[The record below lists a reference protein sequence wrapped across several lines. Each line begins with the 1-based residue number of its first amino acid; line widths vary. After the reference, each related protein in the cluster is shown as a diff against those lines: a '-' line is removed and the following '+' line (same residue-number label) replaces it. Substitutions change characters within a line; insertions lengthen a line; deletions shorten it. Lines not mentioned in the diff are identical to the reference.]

1 MRGLLTSHLY
11 SNYSFIYSSIH
22 EFEHAFRHWFR
33 NARFLEHMQLKDR
46 KYIDRTLLV
55 FRSWRFHILWFT
67 EWKRK
72 IHSETDWCMYV
83 FNLKKHLIMHTTCI
97 CSELSFPIL
106 PGIRWTWTYRICAVH
121 CWREQSIPRHSLF
134 SHRAKKKKIIIW
146 RDWKPRKSLRFL
158 IFRFSW
164 GWLFLGPSF
173 GLFHSFSP
181 FSERQ
186 DQNSR
191 QPEVLRNPTPFRL
204 LRKLFLFSLSLL
216 LY

>member
-72 IHSETDWCMYV
+72 IHSETDWCIYV

-121 CWREQSIPRHSLF
+121 CWSEQSIPRHSLF
-134 SHRAKKKKIIIW
+134 SHRAKKKNNNLKGLEAPEVVEIFDFSFQLGLVISW
-146 RDWKPRKSLRFL
+146 SFFRPFSLFFPLLRTTRSKL
-158 IFRFSW
+158 KTAGS
-164 GWLFLGPSF
+164 SQESN
-173 GLFHSFSP
+173 SFSTASEIVP
-181 FSERQ
+181 F
-186 DQNSR
+186 
-191 QPEVLRNPTPFRL
+191 FH
-204 LRKLFLFSLSLL
+204 SLL